1 MYIFLYL
8 YKLLLSTLQTNS
20 WCFESIE
27 ELYSTCVAY
36 KQGVLSKEG
45 QKKLLYKTP
54 KAALQ
59 NTRGAKKVC
68 FKPHWVNGQ
77 DGCDI
82 G

>member
-1 MYIFLYL
+1 MLKQTTKHIFCVCTKYC
-8 YKLLLSTLQTNS
+8 YQICKLTIS
-20 WCFESIE
+20 CFQSIK

-45 QKKLLYKTP
+45 RKKLLYKTP

-68 FKPHWVNGQ
+68 FKPR
-77 DGCDI
+77 
-82 G
+82 